1 MTSFAPRLRLLA
13 FTTTLVFAG
22 ATFAPAAHAD
32 PESDAK
38 DLFQRGRDLRQKGDC
53 SGAVTFFRKAIKI
66 YPNGLGSIRN
76 LAECEEQLGHY
87 ASSKRAWLDLKRAL
101 ITAPNDPKYEGW
113 DKDAEDA
120 AHRLAPRVAQITVD
134 ITVKTPDGEGP
145 ANDKSGV
152 DLLVNGE
159 ALPPNL
165 IGTPLE
171 RDPGDYTIRVQA
183 PDAQPVEQRIALAAG
198 DSKRIALRIVRTP
211 KPGGGEDD
219 PVAKRKSRR
228 TLGVIVGGVGA
239 LVAIGGGVAGILWLG
254 AKSDLKTDCP
264 DYDNPDKRVSDGRPR
279 ECPKSTQSII
289 DRGQTLGTL
298 APVLGIVGAA
308 GMGIGAAIF
317 LTAPSADGSAQGKG
331 LTITPGLGRLDATW
345 RF

>member
-1 MTSFAPRLRLLA
+1 MKSFGPWLRHLA
-13 FTTTLVFAG
+13 FASTFVLVS
-22 ATFAPAAHAD
+22 ATFTRPALAD

-53 SGAVTFFRKAIKI
+53 NGAAVLFRKAVKI

-87 ASSKRAWLDLKRAL
+87 ASSRRAWLDLKRAL

-113 DKDAEDA
+113 DKDSEDA
-120 AHRLAPRVAQITVD
+120 STRLAPKVAHVMVD

-145 ANDKSGV
+145 ANERSGV

-159 ALPPNL
+159 VLPANL
-165 IGTPLE
+165 IGTSLE

-198 DSKRIALRIVRTP
+198 DSKRIALRIARTP
-211 KPGGGEDD
+211 KLADD
-219 PVAKRKSRR
+219 ELEARRKSRR
-228 TLGVIVGGVGA
+228 TLGVIVAGAGGLF
-239 LVAIGGGVAGILWLG
+239 LVGGGVTYLMMLSARDDLEKACAPADVNAGPCPPAAQD
-254 AKSDLKTDCP
+254 AK
-264 DYDNPDKRVSDGRPR
+264 
-279 ECPKSTQSII
+279 
-289 DRGQTLGTL
+289 DRGQTLRFVAPAL
-298 APVLGIVGAA
+298 AGVGLAA
-308 GMGIGAAIF
+308 VGIGAAIF
-317 LTAPSADGSAQGKG
+317 LTAPSSSQPQQGKG
-331 LTITPGLGRLDATW
+331 LYIYPGLGRLDAAW